1 LHVRGI
7 RVIHVMS
14 AVTTAKGDYD
24 MSTLIPELQTT
35 QQPAGAAQ
43 GPKPRTKGRAKPR
56 QKANAKK
63 GANARKRAATGAR
76 QGSKTAKVLDL
87 LKRSGGATLHDLI
100 KATSWQAHSVRGFLS
115 GTLRKKMG
123 LALTSTKGEDGARS
137 YALKS

>member
-1 LHVRGI
+1 
-7 RVIHVMS
+7 
-14 AVTTAKGDYD
+14 

-43 GPKPRTKGRAKPR
+43 GPKPRTKTRAAAKPP
-56 QKANAKK
+56 QKATGAKK
-63 GANARKRAATGAR
+63 GANARKPAAPGPR

-115 GTLRKKMG
+115 GTDPATFCTPLLHG
-123 LALTSTKGEDGARS
+123 
-137 YALKS
+137 